1 MNTNLPDSKETKWN
15 GWYIAVAVVLLLL
28 IIFFYFFTQQF
39 A

>member
-1 MNTNLPDSKETKWN
+1 MNNLPDKKESRWN
-15 GWYIAVAVVLLLL
+15 GWYIAVVSALVML

>member
-1 MNTNLPDSKETKWN
+1 MNTNLPDNNESKWN
-15 GWYIAVAVVLLLL
+15 GWYIAVATTLVLL

>member
-1 MNTNLPDSKETKWN
+1 MNDLSNKNESGWN
-15 GWYIAVAVVLLLL
+15 GWYIAVATVLVVL